1 MDLEGSDSMEISYIK
16 DGNRNTMIIKDI
28 KIEKNDYKLQMVL
41 NNHIEGLVQISVES
55 INNETMLYYDIS
67 SKTQMS
73 NMFTRKQMSGKEL
86 YIFIKDIKMLSER
99 MSEYLLTLDNIIFD
113 TDLIFFNRQKG
124 KYEFCYV
131 SENKED
137 YQVNLRT
144 LFDKL
149 LEYIDHNDKE
159 AVLIAYGIQQMTT
172 NADFTLQELLRCA
185 FENIQE
191 YKKEK
196 SNSEKIRTEDIVK
209 LDIENKN
216 ENSKEKYSIRKKNKK
231 EDKKENRKQNEKES
245 EKENEKRNILKSI
258 AGIFKRKDKY
268 KTEEDLDFF
277 DYLKEEEASFVAEE
291 AGTYKAEG
299 YGEET
304 YKKEIHKSAGDYF
317 DNSVK
322 SFCTKNSQQF
332 QEDRTM
338 VLINPLLS
346 KDIKLVA
353 VGTEIPINIKP
364 SNYPYIIG
372 KSSSSSDFCIDST
385 VISRVHA
392 RITEELGDYFI
403 EDLNSTN
410 GTFLNGEKLE
420 PHKLLPIEIGD
431 KITLANIDFV
441 VE

>member
-209 LDIENKN
+209 LDIENEN

-231 EDKKENRKQNEKES
+231 ENKK
-245 EKENEKRNILKSI
+245 
-258 AGIFKRKDKY
+258 
-268 KTEEDLDFF
+268 
-277 DYLKEEEASFVAEE
+277 
-291 AGTYKAEG
+291 
-299 YGEET
+299 
-304 YKKEIHKSAGDYF
+304 
-317 DNSVK
+317 
-322 SFCTKNSQQF
+322 
-332 QEDRTM
+332 
-338 VLINPLLS
+338 
-346 KDIKLVA
+346 
-353 VGTEIPINIKP
+353 
-364 SNYPYIIG
+364 
-372 KSSSSSDFCIDST
+372 
-385 VISRVHA
+385 
-392 RITEELGDYFI
+392 
-403 EDLNSTN
+403 
-410 GTFLNGEKLE
+410 
-420 PHKLLPIEIGD
+420 
-431 KITLANIDFV
+431 
-441 VE
+441 

>member
-28 KIEKNDYKLQMVL
+28 KIEKNDYKLHMVL

-124 KYEFCYV
+124 KYVFCYV

-258 AGIFKRKDKY
+258 AG
-268 KTEEDLDFF
+268 T
-277 DYLKEEEASFVAEE
+277 
-291 AGTYKAEG
+291 
-299 YGEET
+299 
-304 YKKEIHKSAGDYF
+304 
-317 DNSVK
+317 
-322 SFCTKNSQQF
+322 
-332 QEDRTM
+332 
-338 VLINPLLS
+338 
-346 KDIKLVA
+346 
-353 VGTEIPINIKP
+353 
-364 SNYPYIIG
+364 
-372 KSSSSSDFCIDST
+372 
-385 VISRVHA
+385 
-392 RITEELGDYFI
+392 
-403 EDLNSTN
+403 
-410 GTFLNGEKLE
+410 
-420 PHKLLPIEIGD
+420 
-431 KITLANIDFV
+431 
-441 VE
+441 

>member
-1 MDLEGSDSMEISYIK
+1 MDSEGSDSMEISYIK

-41 NNHIEGLVQISVES
+41 NNHIEGLVPISVES

-124 KYEFCYV
+124 KYEFCYI

-172 NADFTLQELLRCA
+172 NADFTLQDLLKCA

-196 SNSEKIRTEDIVK
+196 SSSEKIRAEDIVK
-209 LDIENKN
+209 IDVEDKN
-216 ENSKEKYSIRKKNKK
+216 ENSKEKHGIRKKNKK
-231 EDKKENRKQNEKES
+231 EDKKGNKKENIKQNEK
-245 EKENEKRNILKSI
+245 KNEKKNILKSI
-258 AGIFKRKDKY
+258 TGMFKRKDKY

-277 DYLKEEEASFVAEE
+277 DYLEEEDSFVAEE
-291 AGTYKAEG
+291 SGTYKAEA

-304 YKKEIHKSAGDYF
+304 YKKEMHKNAGDYF
-317 DNSVK
+317 DNSIKNFYV
-322 SFCTKNSQQF
+322 SNSQQF
-332 QEDRTM
+332 QEDKTM

-372 KSSSSSDFCIDST
+372 KSSSSSDFCIDSA
-385 VISRVHA
+385 VISRVHV
-392 RITEELGDYFI
+392 RITEELGDFFV

-420 PHKLLPIEIGD
+420 PHKLLQIEVGD